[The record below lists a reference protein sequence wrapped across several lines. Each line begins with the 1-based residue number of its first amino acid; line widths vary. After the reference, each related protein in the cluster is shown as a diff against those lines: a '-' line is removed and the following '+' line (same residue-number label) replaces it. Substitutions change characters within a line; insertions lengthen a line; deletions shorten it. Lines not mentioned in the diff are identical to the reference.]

1 MYRIASNKPTLVS
14 DSHNIIYE
22 KKAITPKTSVPE
34 LLPKGKFGYNALWN
48 IWMSPVWYFK

>member
-34 LLPKGKFGYNALWN
+34 LLSKGKFSYNAL
-48 IWMSPVWYFK
+48 